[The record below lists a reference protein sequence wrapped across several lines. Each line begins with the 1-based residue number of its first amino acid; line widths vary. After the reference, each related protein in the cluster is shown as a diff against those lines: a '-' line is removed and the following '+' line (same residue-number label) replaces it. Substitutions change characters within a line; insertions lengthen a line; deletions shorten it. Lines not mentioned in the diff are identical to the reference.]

1 MRVLVTGASDGIGKA
16 TAAELLRLGH
26 SVVVHGRPGE
36 KLDQAAAEL
45 ARQAVGEATVHAE
58 AADLARLGDV
68 VALAERVAATFPD
81 LQVLIHNAGIMSRKR
96 HTTHDGVELNFG
108 VNHLAPMLLTKELLP
123 TLTAN
128 APARIVVVSSMVHS
142 SGEIDFADLEF
153 TGEYDGMAAYSA
165 SKLANVYMT
174 RVLAEQL
181 DPAKVTINALH
192 PGVIS
197 TKLLHE
203 FFSGGRD
210 AKQGAETSVYLATAP
225 AVSGITGRYFTR
237 QSVAESAAMEQPE
250 HRETAQRLWKESER
264 MISTILGRD

>member
-1 MRVLVTGASDGIGKA
+1 
-16 TAAELLRLGH
+16 
-26 SVVVHGRPGE
+26 
-36 KLDQAAAEL
+36 
-45 ARQAVGEATVHAE
+45 
-58 AADLARLGDV
+58 
-68 VALAERVAATFPD
+68 
-81 LQVLIHNAGIMSRKR
+81 VLIHNAGIMSKER

-108 VNHLAPMLLTKELLP
+108 VNHLAPMLLTTELLP

-142 SGEIDFADLEF
+142 SGEINFNDLEF
-153 TGEYDGMAAYSA
+153 ARHYDGMAAYSA

-181 DPAKVTINALH
+181 DPALVTVNALH

-210 AKQGAETSVYLATAP
+210 PRDGAKTSVYLATAP
-225 AVSGITGRYFTR
+225 DVSGVTGRYFTK
-237 QSVAESAAMEQPE
+237 QTVAESAAMDKPE
-250 HRETAQRLWKESER
+250 HRQAAERLWSESQR
-264 MISTILGRD
+264 MISAIVGRD